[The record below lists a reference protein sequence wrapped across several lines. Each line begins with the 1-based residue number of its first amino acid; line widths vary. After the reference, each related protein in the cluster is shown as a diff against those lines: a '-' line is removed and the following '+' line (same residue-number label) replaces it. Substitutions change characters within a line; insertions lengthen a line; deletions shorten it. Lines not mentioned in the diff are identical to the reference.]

1 MKGHIRKH
9 RDSWAIIVELPRDPQ
24 TGKRRQ
30 KWVTLKGT
38 RTDAEKKLAELL
50 HQVNTGSFSRPGKK
64 LTVENFLTQW
74 LNDYAAINVRPL
86 TKQSYE
92 HWIRKQINPA
102 IGTLLLSRLQPSHLQ
117 TFYRK
122 ALETGRIDGK
132 GGLSRSSV
140 VHIHRI
146 LHDALSYAVQCGLLS
161 RNVTDTVK
169 PPRARHK
176 EMRTLD
182 SVGVSRLLEA
192 SKDTIYYHIFHL
204 AVFTGMR
211 RSELLGLRW
220 RDVDL
225 DMATVSVVQTLHCL
239 GKGKVIFQEPKS
251 SKGKRQIAL
260 SPAAVIALREHR
272 QQQELER
279 LDCLLKGAPVVYD
292 DLVFSNSD
300 GSPLLPNSVTH
311 AFIKTVRRLGLREV
325 RFHDLRH
332 THASLMLKQGIHPK
346 IVSERLGHATIGIT
360 LDTYSHVTPG
370 LQEAAALRFEQCLQ
384 QQNV

>member
-9 RDSWAIIVELPRDPQ
+9 RDSWAIIVELPSDPQ

-38 RTDAEKKLAELL
+38 RKDAETKLSELL

-86 TKQSYE
+86 TNQSYE
-92 HWIRKQINPA
+92 HWIKKQIIPA
-102 IGTLLLSRLQPSHLQ
+102 IGGVLLSRLQPSHLQ

-132 GGLSRSSV
+132 GGLSPRSV

-146 LHDALSYAVQCGLLS
+146 LHDALSYAVQCKLLS
-161 RNVTDTVK
+161 CNIADTIK
-169 PPRARHK
+169 PPKARHK

-182 SVGVSRLLEA
+182 SVGVSKLLEA
-192 SKDTIYYHIFHL
+192 SKDTVYYPIFHL
-204 AVFTGMR
+204 AVYTGMR

-220 RDVDL
+220 RAVDL
-225 DMATVSVVQTLHCL
+225 DTATVSVTQVLHHL
-239 GKGKVIFQEPKS
+239 RDGSIQFQEPKS
-251 SKGKRQIAL
+251 QKGKRQIAL
-260 SPAAVIALREHR
+260 SPVAVIGLREHK
-272 QQQELER
+272 QKQDLER
-279 LDCLLKGAPVVYD
+279 LDCLMKGAPVAND

-311 AFIKTVRRLGLREV
+311 AFIKTVRRLGLHGV

-332 THASLMLKQGIHPK
+332 THATLMLKQGVHPK
-346 IVSERLGHATIGIT
+346 IVSERLGHSTIGIT

-384 QQNV
+384 QHDV